1 MSVWCL
7 QFVNV
12 NVGVTV
18 PDVQNNQHCPFLF
31 CQLGISEVGIQKALL
46 KWARDYLPEG
56 TSHTSNISLFYTLIL
71 SIQQDTKWSLMCEC
85 KQVICGH
92 TGHNTTCDVWSLN
105 NHQSSSNVQFVLL
118 NVCKSNFLFN
128 IEVTVKSAVVQNYII
143 CVGWYSWFSL
153 YHFYFQVL
161 IMTPKYLLEND
172 QFSSDRDFRGQLNN
186 VFSLWINSSLI
197 WTIERH
203 IGKFYK
209 WSRV

>member
-18 PDVQNNQHCPFLF
+18 PDAQNNQHCPFLF

-71 SIQQDTKWSLMCEC
+71 SIQL
-85 KQVICGH
+85 
-92 TGHNTTCDVWSLN
+92 LL
-105 NHQSSSNVQFVLL
+105 SNR
-118 NVCKSNFLFN
+118 CKSNFLFN

-143 CVGWYSWFSL
+143 CLSWYSWFSL

-172 QFSSDRDFRGQLNN
+172 QFSSDRDFRGQFND

-197 WTIERH
+197 
-203 IGKFYK
+203 
-209 WSRV
+209 